1 MTDIPIRQSPSGL
14 AIERHLAALSLP
26 AVGLAGG
33 VIVII
38 QWGEMLVNDGPFPE
52 GMKTRFLG
60 LYGAG
65 SFGILK
71 LAVRCSVLCDIVPRP
86 LASDHDL

>member
-1 MTDIPIRQSPSGL
+1 MTDIPIRRSPSGL

-26 AVGLAGG
+26 ALGLAGG
-33 VIVII
+33 VIVIV
-38 QWGEMLVNDGPFPE
+38 QWSEMLVNDGPFPK
-52 GMKTRFLG
+52 GMKARFLG

-71 LAVRCSVLCDIVPRP
+71 LVVRCSVLCNVVARF